1 MNPPPPPQQPGPLL
15 PNTALFRATLP
26 RPLTWQVPADLTN
39 RIPLMHSIE
48 GLLASSSSPLPTVG
62 TALAGLARKLE
73 TYLYIESASFAE
85 YANLQSLPRRVQ
97 ALTAAIVNRNIRK
110 RARPADSSQ
119 SVPPGPPAPTLFLPT
134 QPVAVVTANAATHG
148 SHTSSSLS
156 TLFSFTGGDIWHT
169 LVWEYVGGL
178 DTLRCRGINRTA
190 AQLAPTFVK
199 SLHLSCNTARALLS
213 TGHVALSHCVNL
225 EELEIYSLAAGITF
239 GRRSMFARHCSQRF
253 VVTHD
258 DHEQIVGLLA
268 RHLLRRKWSNLRRLS
283 IVCLFTNDQA
293 NGEADVL
300 LHCLKQGVC
309 PALTELSLPGNSFG
323 DYGAIRVAELLQ
335 SMECPRLSLLDLRR
349 NFIGERG
356 IQALARSLTQGS
368 CTALSE
374 LCLGGNM
381 LTDSSLAHLLVSME
395 SRQVPVLTF
404 LGLEMNY
411 LTAHGIQQLGT
422 SVGKLGC
429 PRLTQI
435 SFGENSVD
443 DDDAK
448 KILNQAILIQ
458 RVKQKRAAA
467 AHEVMQRR
475 LVI

>member
-1 MNPPPPPQQPGPLL
+1 MNPPQQPGPLL

-26 RPLTWQVPADLTN
+26 RPLTWQRPADLNN
-39 RIPLMHSIE
+39 RIPLMQSIE
-48 GLLASSSSPLPTVG
+48 GLLATTTSPLPTVG

-73 TYLYIESASFAE
+73 TYLYIESASYAE

-110 RARPADSSQ
+110 RARPADFASSGMT
-119 SVPPGPPAPTLFLPT
+119 STSAPPSHFHAPLSH
-134 QPVAVVTANAATHG
+134 ATPS
-148 SHTSSSLS
+148 SHTSTSLA
-156 TLFSFTGGDIWHT
+156 TLFSFAGGDIWHT

-178 DTLRCRGINRTA
+178 DTLRCRGVHRNA
-190 AQLAPTFVK
+190 ARLAPTYVK

-213 TGHVALSHCVNL
+213 FGHAALSHCIHL

-258 DHEQIVGLLA
+258 DHEQIVSLLA
-268 RHLLRRKWSNLRRLS
+268 RQLLRRCWPVLRRLS

-335 SMECPRLSLLDLRR
+335 TMGCPQLSLLDLRR

-356 IQALARSLTQGS
+356 MQALARSLTQGS
-368 CTALSE
+368 CVALSE

-395 SRQVPVLTF
+395 SRQVPQLTF

-411 LTAHGIQQLGT
+411 LTAQGIQQLGT

-467 AHEVMQRR
+467 AHDVVQRR